1 MNGHIPK
8 KKAVIIGI
16 NYVETEGISLRG
28 CANDA
33 KLMALTLM
41 SHFDFNAS
49 DIIFLTD
56 SEPDRGYDTLVDS
69 QEPIS
74 FYDNWPRDEIPP
86 TKHHDSR
93 IYPNKR
99 NILTAINW
107 LTRDAEAGD
116 ILVFY
121 FAGHGVQVDVLT
133 SYEGEGYDE
142 ALLPADSTLY
152 LASNGSDL
160 DEYNVLLCSELKELL
175 LCVPPETQLNVILDC
190 NGGQTILDPA
200 GNLNGMWY
208 IKGIVTKGI
217 WPFLSAT
224 NKVKRAQ
231 YNSSVFKDEQMVHR
245 LVRPRYVPCVQIGN
259 TQNLKDPSLQST
271 QYVSLSCKGY
281 CFSAAPWSQIA
292 AEASLPLLSVTRKT
306 QVTDSSMGLS
316 NGPISTPN
324 SQSFNS
330 SGLLSSTTE
339 SKLGVIEIPISRGG
353 AYNIIHGVFTWSF
366 CKAISDIATGILQQG
381 RPRNELSYK
390 TILARVREYISCLK
404 TSILAHLDQNPELT
418 IHSGGAGTVSEYFC
432 SPFGG
437 DKSIDFDFDHYF
449 RITDNCIRHLRKNQ
463 NFLIPQEAYN
473 SMLQANKNDNLVFH
487 SVNLSILSK
496 PINSSEN
503 QVSQVDSPPT
513 FRENND
519 QEGENKKDESNQLED
534 RKTVDTS
541 KNINQDLGSAP
552 NLASNSV
559 PISAPSS
566 IIGGSI
572 PNSKI
577 GQFPPSNQIKRFDQ
591 EIIQNPNFNYNEDNF
606 THFPASSVNLVP
618 PTASLFNPI
627 VFNNKSINEGF
638 PNYNLNNFDTENNQF
653 SDTNNLRINT
663 NSYLN
668 TQNEVII
675 GKHLHKSNENKPS
688 IGFNTFNPYSLFV
701 GPESS
706 SNNNNRN
713 KNQDFHNFKYPL
725 EQVQINE
732 LKPPV
737 NGVLF
742 SNPIKNI
749 TPRNISQVTPNQRFI
764 QSQNNFQNPH
774 NYTNMNQFPV
784 PTSSL
789 SSSSQ
794 LIIPN
799 TPPTSSYRTSD
810 QLNHPNQTTNFITYP
825 PLTSMQSINKH
836 LVAPIRS
843 LPNSNNFHQQLPQTG
858 HFTSTINSQFMNP
871 EHYSD
876 RKLLNFG
883 VNEQFLQ
890 TPNGLFN
897 TVNPFPPS
905 NQSNSQFYPTSFVSY
920 PPKQPINMF
929 GAHM

>member
-1 MNGHIPK
+1 MSGYIPK

-16 NYVETEGISLRG
+16 NYIDTEGISLRG

-69 QEPIS
+69 QEPTL

-86 TKHHDSR
+86 VKHHDSR

-208 IKGIVTKGI
+208 IKGVVTKGI

-224 NKVKRAQ
+224 NKVKRAH
-231 YNSSVFKDEQMVHR
+231 YNSSVFKDAQMAHR
-245 LVRPRYVPCVQIGN
+245 LVRPRYVPCVQVGN

-306 QVTDSSMGLS
+306 QVTESSIGQPPGAVSMMGLPYDS
-316 NGPISTPN
+316 NPHSLGGAGS
-324 SQSFNS
+324 
-330 SGLLSSTTE
+330 LSSTTE

-353 AYNIIHGVFTWSF
+353 AYNIVHGVFTWSL

-381 RPRNELSYK
+381 RPRNELSFK

-404 TSILAHLDQNPELT
+404 ASILPHLDQKPELT

-437 DKSIDFDFDHYF
+437 DRSIHFDFDHYF
-449 RITDNCIRHLRKNQ
+449 RITDNCIRHLRANQ

-487 SVNLSILSK
+487 SSGSPLTFGEKDVREL
-496 PINSSEN
+496 EN
-503 QVSQVDSPPT
+503 KNEEANRGNDGGAEPFKKAVPRPDALSQVPLSGT
-513 FRENND
+513 
-519 QEGENKKDESNQLED
+519 SQL
-534 RKTVDTS
+534 
-541 KNINQDLGSAP
+541 
-552 NLASNSV
+552 
-559 PISAPSS
+559 
-566 IIGGSI
+566 
-572 PNSKI
+572 
-577 GQFPPSNQIKRFDQ
+577 PPSNRISMLDQ
-591 EIIQNPNFNYNEDNF
+591 GALAGPPSLGYEESD
-606 THFPASSVNLVP
+606 HLPASSVNLVP
-618 PTASLFNPI
+618 PTSSLFHR
-627 VFNNKSINEGF
+627 VSSNESL
-638 PNYNLNNFDTENNQF
+638 PNYSLNSADIENHHRLQDMNRFQVVPGPYF
-653 SDTNNLRINT
+653 H
-663 NSYLN
+663 
-668 TQNEVII
+668 TQNSTKGREGPKRV
-675 GKHLHKSNENKPS
+675 GENKA
-688 IGFNTFNPYSLFV
+688 IGFNTFNPYSMFI
-701 GPESS
+701 GPEPSS
-706 SNNNNRN
+706 SASRN
-713 KNQDFHNFKYPL
+713 ADYSGRAPL
-725 EQVQINE
+725 EQNFG
-732 LKPPV
+732 LKPSRSIM
-737 NGVLF
+737 L
-742 SNPIKNI
+742 SNPVKSI
-749 TPRNISQVTPNQRFI
+749 TPRNASLFNQNSTDLPNNALI
-764 QSQNNFQNPH
+764 QSQ
-774 NYTNMNQFPV
+774 
-784 PTSSL
+784 
-789 SSSSQ
+789 SQ
-794 LIIPN
+794 LQSMHHLVGVNQIPMFPSQGISTTPL
-799 TPPTSSYRTSD
+799 TPPTLSRG
-810 QLNHPNQTTNFITYP
+810 LNPPNQAPHLVAYP
-825 PLTSMQSINKH
+825 QIASMHSASQH

-843 LPNSNNFHQQLPQTG
+843 LPSSNSSYHQLAFPGHTPAPANNHFVAPDQLSEYIPMG
-858 HFTSTINSQFMNP
+858 HIN
-871 EHYSD
+871 
-876 RKLLNFG
+876 LG

-890 TPNGLFN
+890 APSTLHNN
-897 TVNPFPPS
+897 QFPPS
-905 NQSNSQFYPTSFVSY
+905 NQSHSQLYPRSFISY
-920 PPKQPINMF
+920 PPPTQPMGRIGANM
-929 GAHM
+929 

>member
-1 MNGHIPK
+1 MSGHIPK

-56 SEPDRGYDTLVDS
+56 CEPDRGYDTLVDS
-69 QEPIS
+69 QEPVS

-231 YNSSVFKDEQMVHR
+231 YNSSVFKEEQMVHR
-245 LVRPRYVPCVQIGN
+245 LVRPRYVPCVQVGN

-306 QVTDSSMGLS
+306 QVTDSSMSLS
-316 NGPISTPN
+316 SSSVSVPSN
-324 SQSFNS
+324 SQSFNGT
-330 SGLLSSTTE
+330 GLLSSTTE

-449 RITDNCIRHLRKNQ
+449 RMTDNCIRHLRKNQ

-487 SVNLSILSK
+487 SVNLSVLSK
-496 PINSSEN
+496 PIHSSEN
-503 QVSQVDSPPT
+503 QVSQEDSPPT

-519 QEGENKKDESNQLED
+519 QEDENKKHEVNHLEN
-534 RKTVDTS
+534 RKTVDAS
-541 KNINQDLGSAP
+541 KNVNQVLGSGLSLP
-552 NLASNSV
+552 
-559 PISAPSS
+559 PTSAPSPA
-566 IIGGSI
+566 IGPVLGSR
-572 PNSKI
+572 I
-577 GQFPPSNQIKRFDQ
+577 GQFPPSNQIKTFDQ
-591 EIIQNPNFNYNEDNF
+591 GFIQNPSFNYNED
-606 THFPASSVNLVP
+606 HSSHLAASSVNLVP

-627 VFNNKSINEGF
+627 FNNRNINEGF
-638 PNYNLNNFDTENNQF
+638 PNYNLSNFDSENNQF
-653 SDTNNLRINT
+653 TDTNNLRIST
-663 NSYLN
+663 NSNLN
-668 TQNEVII
+668 TQNKVMTGE
-675 GKHLHKSNENKPS
+675 HLQRNGEDKPV
-688 IGFNTFNPYSLFV
+688 IGFNTFNPYSMFV

-706 SNNNNRN
+706 NISNNKN
-713 KNQDFHNFKYPL
+713 KNYDLHNFKYPF
-725 EQVQINE
+725 EQRYE
-732 LKPPV
+732 LKPIH
-737 NGVLF
+737 GVML
-742 SNPIKNI
+742 SNPIKSI
-749 TPRNISQVTPNQRFI
+749 TPRNISQYNHQVTPNQRFI
-764 QSQNNFQNPH
+764 QSQSKLHNFH
-774 NYTNMNQFPV
+774 ISTGINQFPMS
-784 PTSSL
+784 T

-794 LIIPN
+794 AIATN
-799 TPPTSSYRTSD
+799 TPPTPPISSYRSFD
-810 QLNHPNQTTNFITYP
+810 HPNYINQTSNLITYP
-825 PLTSMQSINKH
+825 PLTIMQSINQN
-836 LVAPIRS
+836 LVAPVRS
-843 LPNSNNFHQQLPQTG
+843 LPNSNNFYQQLPQTG
-858 HFTSTINSQFMNP
+858 HFTSSINSQYTNS
-871 EHYSD
+871 EYCSD
-876 RKLLNFG
+876 HKLVNFG
-883 VNEQFLQ
+883 VSEQLLQ
-890 TPNGLFN
+890 APNGFN
-897 TVNPFPPS
+897 TVNPFPKS
-905 NQSNSQFYPTSFVSY
+905 NQISNSQFYPTSFVSY
-920 PPKQPINMF
+920 PPKLPMNMF
-929 GAHM
+929 GANI